1 MESWFVLVNYCF
13 RWLINNMN
21 NKNNEFSKA
30 FEGVKV
36 HPNAFVDSNAELHD
50 GVIISQGA
58 IVGPNVIIGKDTEI
72 GPNAVITGRTQIGKN
87 NKIFPNVFIGLD
99 PQDLKFNGAST
110 EVIIGDNNIFR
121 ECVTINK
128 ATYEGEKTII
138 GNNNLLMAYSHIG
151 HNCEL
156 GNGIVLSNSVQ
167 VAGHVKVEDRAI
179 IGGCLGV
186 HQFVHI
192 GYLAMIGGMTRVDR
206 DVPPFCIAEG
216 HPGRLRGLNRIGIK
230 RSGLMENK
238 DFDLKLLQNTWNLL
252 FKSNDAIS
260 NSLEKVMK
268 GELDISSSR
277 LCSFLKES
285 ISKERRGP
293 MPIVNL

>member
-1 MESWFVLVNYCF
+1 MDH
-13 RWLINNMN
+13 
-21 NKNNEFSKA
+21 KNNEFNSK
-30 FEGVKV
+30 FSGVKV
-36 HPNAFVDSNAELHD
+36 HPNAFVDSSAELHD
-50 GVIISQGA
+50 GVIGSQGA
-58 IVGPNVIIGKDTEI
+58 IVGPEVTIGRGTEI
-72 GPNAVITGRTQIGKN
+72 GPNAVIKGRTKIGDN

-99 PQDLKFNGAST
+99 PQDLKYKGAST
-110 EVIIGDNNIFR
+110 EVIIGDNNTFR

-128 ATYEGEKTII
+128 ATDEGEKTII

-156 GNGIVLSNSVQ
+156 ANGIVLSNSVQ
-167 VAGHVKVEDRAI
+167 VAGHVKIEDKAI
-179 IGGCLGV
+179 IGGCLGI

-206 DVPPFCIAEG
+206 DVPPFCLAEG

-238 DFDLKLLQNTWNLL
+238 DFDFKLLQSTWNLL
-252 FKSNDAIS
+252 FKSSYAIS
-260 NSLEKVMK
+260 NSLEKAMQ
-268 GELDISSSR
+268 GELDFSSSK
-277 LCSFLKES
+277 LCNFLKES

>member
-1 MESWFVLVNYCF
+1 LKNTESNSSFN
-13 RWLINNMN
+13 
-21 NKNNEFSKA
+21 
-30 FEGVKV
+30 GVKV
-36 HPNAFVDSNAELHD
+36 HPNAFVDQSAELHE

-58 IVGPNVIIGKDTEI
+58 TVGPNVTIGKGTEI
-72 GPNAVITGRTQIGKN
+72 GPNAVITGRTKIGIN
-87 NKIFPNVFIGLD
+87 NKVFPNVFIGLD
-99 PQDLKFNGAST
+99 PQDLKYRGAST
-110 EVIIGDNNIFR
+110 EVINADNNTFR

-128 ATYEGEKTII
+128 ATDEGEQTII

-167 VAGHVKVEDRAI
+167 VAGHVKVEDKAI
-179 IGGCLGV
+179 IGGCLGI

-206 DVPPFCIAEG
+206 DVPPFCLAEG

-238 DFDLKLLQNTWNLL
+238 DFDLKLLQTTWNFL
-252 FKSNDAIS
+252 FKSNDVIS
-260 NSLEKVMK
+260 NSLEKVLK
-268 GELDISSSR
+268 GELDISSSK
-277 LCSFLKES
+277 LCNFLKES

>member
-1 MESWFVLVNYCF
+1 MEK
-13 RWLINNMN
+13 
-21 NKNNEFSKA
+21 KNTELKSIFK
-30 FEGVKV
+30 GVKV
-36 HPNAFVDSNAELHD
+36 HPTAFVDSSAELHD

-58 IVGPNVIIGKDTEI
+58 IVGPDVIIGKGTEI
-72 GPNAVITGRTQIGKN
+72 GPNAVITGRTQIGSN
-87 NKIFPNVFIGLD
+87 NKISPNVFIGQD
-99 PQDLKFNGAST
+99 PQDLKYKGAPT
-110 EVIIGDNNIFR
+110 QVIIGDNNTFR

-128 ATYEGEKTII
+128 ATNEGEKTII

-156 GNGIVLSNSVQ
+156 GNRIVLSNSVQ
-167 VAGHVKVEDRAI
+167 VAGHVKVEDKAI
-179 IGGCLGV
+179 IGGCLGI

-206 DVPPFCIAEG
+206 DVPPFCLAEG

-238 DFDLKLLQNTWNLL
+238 DFDLKLLQSTWNLL
-252 FKSNDAIS
+252 FKSDYVISEGLDKAI
-260 NSLEKVMK
+260 K
-268 GELDISSSR
+268 GKLDLSSR
-277 LCSFLKES
+277 KLCDFLKNS

-293 MPIVNL
+293 MPS

>member
-1 MESWFVLVNYCF
+1 MENRNAELESSFG
-13 RWLINNMN
+13 
-21 NKNNEFSKA
+21 A
-30 FEGVKV
+30 VKV
-36 HPNAFVDSNAELHD
+36 HPNAFVDPSAKLHD

-58 IVGPNVIIGKDTEI
+58 IIGPNVTIGAGTEI
-72 GPNAVITGRTQIGKN
+72 GPNAVITGKTKIGIN
-87 NKIFPNVFIGLD
+87 NKVYPNVFIGLD
-99 PQDLKFNGAST
+99 PQDLKYSGAST
-110 EVIIGDNNIFR
+110 EVIIGDNNTFR

-128 ATYEGEKTII
+128 ATDEGEKTII

-156 GNGIVLSNSVQ
+156 ANGIVLSNSVQ
-167 VAGHVKVEDRAI
+167 VAGHVKIEEKAI
-179 IGGCLGV
+179 IGGCLGI
-186 HQFVHI
+186 HQFVQI

-206 DVPPFCIAEG
+206 DVPPFCLAEG

-238 DFDLKLLQNTWNLL
+238 DFDLKLLQSTWNIL
-252 FKSNDAIS
+252 FKSDDAIS
-260 NSLEKVMK
+260 NSLEKVIK
-268 GELDISSSR
+268 GKLDISSSR

-293 MPIVNL
+293 MPLVNV